1 MRYKNTNIM
10 FNTSIGLDDI
20 NALSQGNMIEH
31 LGIEFTEITAEYIKA
46 KMPVDHRTK
55 QPFGL
60 LHGGASVVLAETLGS
75 IASALAVSDMNL
87 FKGVGVEI
95 NANHLKSARGGYV
108 TGICVPLRIGKTLHV
123 YDIKIYDETEQLIC
137 ASRLT
142 VAILKVD

>member
-1 MRYKNTNIM
+1 LRYKNTNIM

-87 FKGVGVEI
+87 YKGVGVEI

-123 YDIKIYDETEQLIC
+123 FDIKIYDETEQLIC

>member
-87 FKGVGVEI
+87 YKGVGVEI